1 MLLASP
7 AVPQTQETR
16 KVCVSTL
23 LPNQYAQILLIYCT
37 SSSYAHQL
45 WYQAQTILTYDFIIV
60 TAYNRLPLSHSLW
73 AYAVQSTADETF
85 QH

>member
-1 MLLASP
+1 M
-7 AVPQTQETR
+7 VPGTDY
-16 KVCVSTL
+16 SD
-23 LPNQYAQILLIYCT
+23 I
-37 SSSYAHQL
+37 
-45 WYQAQTILTYDFIIV
+45 YDFIIV